1 MTQRNHRKDA
11 SDLLALP
18 GIGPATVGDLQR
30 LGITRLE
37 QLVGRDPQT
46 LYDALG
52 ALDNAP
58 HDICVRDVFESLIAH
73 ADGEPLRPW
82 WEFSRRRKAQQA
94 LVASRQPH
102 QHE

>member
-1 MTQRNHRKDA
+1 MTQRKRRKEA

-37 QLVGRDPQT
+37 QLVGRDPQA

-52 ALDNAP
+52 AMDHVP

-73 ADGEPLRPW
+73 ANGERLRPW
-82 WEFSRRRKAQQA
+82 WEFSRIRKAQQA
-94 LVASRQPH
+94 LMASRQPH